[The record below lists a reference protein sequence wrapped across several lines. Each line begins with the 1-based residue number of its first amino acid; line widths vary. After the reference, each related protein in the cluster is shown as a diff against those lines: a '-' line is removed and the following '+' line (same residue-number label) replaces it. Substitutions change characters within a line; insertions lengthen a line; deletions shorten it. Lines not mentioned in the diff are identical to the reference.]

1 LGLARDM
8 PTRMKLKPKFWDYHD
23 AAAGPYKPL
32 FNFRRIWK
40 MAVILTS
47 GVVLLP
53 LISITVIDYLVTQH
67 AIESEILLR
76 TARLVSNTRRTV
88 SYFLGE
94 RKAALDFIDRDNT
107 FEALND
113 PTRLA
118 AILENLKKGFGG
130 FVDLGVIDSLGR
142 QRTYVG
148 PYKLEGRN
156 YSGQEWFKQVL
167 DRGVYISD
175 VFLGFRN
182 VPHLIIAVK
191 HNRPDGSFYLLRTTL
206 DTETFKDILS
216 RLEVSGLGD
225 FFIINRQGALQTPS
239 LYHGKV
245 FEKVSL
251 PIPEYAPETRVFEW
265 KNAEAPPLIIGYR
278 YIEDTPFILMVV
290 KQKEA
295 LMRPWYET
303 RMKLIGFLAASIVAI
318 LIVILGGAT
327 YLVDQLYE
335 ADQRRIT
342 TLHQVEYSNKL
353 ASIGRLAAGVAH
365 EINNPLAIINEKAGL
380 IKDLFTLK
388 DDYVKDQKIIGL
400 VGSVLTSVE
409 RCATITRRLLAFARH
424 METSIK
430 QPINLRDLIHDVLG
444 FLAKEAEYR
453 SISVT
458 VDVPENIPQFES
470 DRGRLQQIFLNIF
483 NNAFA
488 AMSDGGRLEVTVRGE
503 DKNFV
508 SVSIADNGCGIPEED
523 LKRVFEPFFT
533 TRANKGG
540 TGLGLSITYGLAQ
553 ELGGS
558 ISVKS
563 EVGKGTTFIVF
574 LPLNREE
581 G

>member
-1 LGLARDM
+1 MSIRV
-8 PTRMKLKPKFWDYHD
+8 RLKPKFWDYHD

-40 MAVILTS
+40 MAVLLTS

-53 LISITVIDYLVTQH
+53 LIFITVVDYLVTQH

-76 TARLVSNTRRTV
+76 TARLVSNTRRTF
-88 SYFLGE
+88 SYFLDE
-94 RKAALDFIDRDNT
+94 RMAALDFIDRDNT

-118 AILENLKKGFGG
+118 TILENLKKGFGG

-148 PYKLEGRN
+148 PYRLEGKN
-156 YSGQEWFKQVL
+156 YSEQEWFKHVL

-191 HNRPDGSFYLLRTTL
+191 HNRPDGSFYLLRATL
-206 DTETFKDILS
+206 DTERFKDILS

-245 FEKVSL
+245 FEKLSL
-251 PIPEYAPETRVFEW
+251 PVPEYAPETRVFEW
-265 KNAEAPPLIIGYR
+265 KNAEGPPLIIGYR

-318 LIVILGGAT
+318 LIVILGGTT

-353 ASIGRLAAGVAH
+353 ASLGRLAAGVAH

-388 DDYVKDQKIIGL
+388 DDYAKDQKLVGL

-458 VDVPENIPQFES
+458 VDVPDNIPQFES
-470 DRGRLQQIFLNIF
+470 DRGRLQQILLNIF

-488 AMSDGGRLEVTVRGE
+488 AMSDGGRLEITARAE

-540 TGLGLSITYGLAQ
+540 TGLGLSITYGLAE

-574 LPLNREE
+574 LPLIREKKE